1 VLEVTRLEV
10 RYGSVTA
17 VKGIS
22 LEVAEGE
29 IVAII
34 GPNGAGK
41 TSTLRAI
48 TGLVPT
54 AGGRVVFRGTDV
66 SRWKAHR
73 IVTLGLGHA
82 PEGRRLFPQMTV
94 MENLRMG
101 AYRRRVASEIGRTL
115 AQVEELF
122 PRLAERRTQLA
133 GTLSGG
139 EQQMLAIGRALMA
152 EPRLL
157 VLDEPSF
164 GLAPMIV
171 REIGRI
177 VRTINRDRGV
187 SVLLVEQNAR
197 MALGIAARAYV
208 METGRVALSGPSATL
223 AESPHVKA
231 AYLGG

>member
-1 VLEVTRLEV
+1 VLEVTGLEV

-29 IVAII
+29 VVAII

-101 AYRRRVASEIGRTL
+101 AYRRRGPAEIGRTL
-115 AQVEELF
+115 ARVEELF
-122 PRLAERRTQLA
+122 PRLAERRVQLA

-177 VRTINRDRGV
+177 VRSINRERSV

-197 MALGIAARAYV
+197 MALGLATRAYV
-208 METGRVALSGPSATL
+208 METGRIVLDGLSRDL
-223 AESPHVKA
+223 ADSPHVKA

>member
-1 VLEVTRLEV
+1 MLEVTRLEV

>member
-1 VLEVTRLEV
+1 MLEVTGLEV
-10 RYGSVTA
+10 RYGNVTA

-22 LEVAEGE
+22 LEVREGE
-29 IVAII
+29 VVAII

-48 TGLVPT
+48 TGLVPS

-101 AYRRRVASEIGRTL
+101 AYRRRVPSEISRTL
-115 AQVEELF
+115 AQVEEIF
-122 PRLAERRTQLA
+122 PRLAERRTQVA

-152 EPRLL
+152 VPRLL

-177 VRTINRDRGV
+177 VHSINRERGV

-197 MALGIAARAYV
+197 MALGIAGRAYV
-208 METGRVALSGPSATL
+208 METGRVALSGLSATL

>member
-208 METGRVALSGPSATL
+208 METGRVALSGPAATL

>member
-1 VLEVTRLEV
+1 VLEVTGLEV
-10 RYGSVTA
+10 RYGNVTA

-22 LEVAEGE
+22 LEVGEGE
-29 IVAII
+29 VVAII

-48 TGLVPT
+48 TGLVPS

-73 IVTLGLGHA
+73 IVMLGLGHA

-101 AYRRRVASEIGRTL
+101 AYRRRGPSEIGRTL

-122 PRLAERRTQLA
+122 PRLAERRTQVA

-177 VRTINRDRGV
+177 VRSINRERGV
-187 SVLLVEQNAR
+187 AVLLVEQNAR

-208 METGRVALSGPSATL
+208 METGRVALSGLSATL

>member
-1 VLEVTRLEV
+1 VLEVTGLEV
-10 RYGSVTA
+10 RYGNVTA

-22 LEVAEGE
+22 LEVREGE
-29 IVAII
+29 VVAII

-48 TGLVPT
+48 TGLVPS

-101 AYRRRVASEIGRTL
+101 AYRRRVPSEISRTL

-122 PRLAERRTQLA
+122 PRLAERRTQVA

-152 EPRLL
+152 VPRLL

-177 VRTINRDRGV
+177 VHSINRERGV

-197 MALGIAARAYV
+197 MALGIAGRAYV
-208 METGRVALSGPSATL
+208 METGRVALSGLSATL

>member
-1 VLEVTRLEV
+1 MLEVSGLEV

-17 VKGIS
+17 VRGIS

-29 IVAII
+29 VVAII

-101 AYRRRVASEIGRTL
+101 AYRRRGPSEIGRTL

-122 PRLAERRTQLA
+122 PRLAERRTQVA

-177 VRTINRDRGV
+177 VRSINRERGV

-197 MALGIAARAYV
+197 MALGIAGRAYV
-208 METGRVALSGPSATL
+208 METGRVALSGLSATL